1 MFFRR
6 ERQREITF
14 DDRIAELRKRGFSTD
29 SLGAGKTL
37 VSRKGCAA
45 IVTDASGK
53 PEIGISGI
61 LVGAEVA
68 ILVDGGYQ
76 KFFQTPDGHKYPAL
90 ASHLTAMH
98 SFHEDMVEALGLQS
112 YYNESLGTV
121 CESHMYD
128 RVKDRDR
135 GVGHQAWDK

>member
-14 DDRIAELRKRGFSTD
+14 DDRIAELRKQGFSAD
-29 SLGAGKTL
+29 SVGSGK
-37 VSRKGCAA
+37 VRASRKGCAA
-45 IVTDASGK
+45 LISNAEGK
-53 PEIGISGI
+53 PVVGISGI

-90 ASHLTAMH
+90 ATHLKALHDFM
-98 SFHEDMVEALGLQS
+98 EDLNEGLGLES
-112 YYNESLGTV
+112 YYNTSLGST

-135 GVGHQAWDK
+135 GISHQPWEK

>member
-6 ERQREITF
+6 EHPSVVTF
-14 DDRIAELRKRGFSTD
+14 DDRIAQLRKQGFSAD
-29 SLGAGKTL
+29 SIGAGKIQ

-45 IVTDASGK
+45 VVSNNGSGAQV
-53 PEIGISGI
+53 GVSGI
-61 LVGAEVA
+61 LVGSEIG

-76 KFFQTPDGHKYPAL
+76 KFFETPGGHRYPAL

-98 SFHEDMVEALGLQS
+98 TFMEDLYEILGMES
-112 YYNESLGTV
+112 YYNQSLGTT

-135 GVGHQAWDK
+135 GIAHQPWEK

>member
-6 ERQREITF
+6 ERPLTIIF
-14 DDRIAELRKRGFSTD
+14 DDRIAELRKQGFSAD
-29 SLGAGKTL
+29 SIGAGKVR

-45 IVTDASGK
+45 VVSSVAESSEVGV
-53 PEIGISGI
+53 SGI
-61 LVGAEVA
+61 LVGSEIG

-90 ASHLTAMH
+90 ASHLTALHAFM
-98 SFHEDMVEALGLQS
+98 EDLYEGLGLES
-112 YYNESLGTV
+112 YYNQSLGTT

-135 GVGHQAWDK
+135 GVPHRSWEK

>member
-6 ERQREITF
+6 ERPLVLTF
-14 DDRIAELRKRGFSTD
+14 DDRIAELRKQGFTAESI
-29 SLGAGKTL
+29 GAGKVR

-45 IVTDASGK
+45 VVSSGTAGA
-53 PEIGISGI
+53 EVGVSGI
-61 LVGAEVA
+61 LVGSEIG

-90 ASHLTAMH
+90 ASHLTALH
-98 SFHEDMVEALGLQS
+98 SFMEDLDEGLGLETF
-112 YYNESLGTV
+112 YNRSLGST

-135 GVGHQAWDK
+135 GVPHRSWEK